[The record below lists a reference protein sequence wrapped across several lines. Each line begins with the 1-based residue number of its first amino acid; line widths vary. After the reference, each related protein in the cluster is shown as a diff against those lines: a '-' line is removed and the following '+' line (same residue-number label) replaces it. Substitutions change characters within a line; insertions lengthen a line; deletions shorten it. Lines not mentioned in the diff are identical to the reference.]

1 MSTRWKVLVPES
13 MDKSGFELVESF
25 ATIDTYPRGF
35 TSEELRGVIGEYD
48 ALVHRAL
55 VVDESVIAAGE
66 KLRVIS
72 KHGIGVDKIDLETAG
87 EHGVVVCNTPGANS
101 RSVAELAFTL
111 LLGVWKDIRR
121 AHRAVCEDEW
131 RSYRKTSGQDV
142 VPNVEG
148 ATLGIFGCG
157 NIGTKSAAIGQ
168 GLGLE
173 CIGYDPYLTQA
184 EFPDG
189 VTKIESKRE
198 LFAQADAVTIHVPLT
213 DETEKAIATA
223 ELEALGEDGILVN
236 TARGPVVDEAA
247 LIEALDQGVIR
258 GAGLDVF
265 EEEPT
270 DLSNPLLERDD
281 VMVSPHVGAVS
292 SDSYEQMSRHAL
304 DNVRVVYE
312 GSVPESIV
320 NEQYLD

>member
-13 MDKSGFELVESF
+13 MDMSSLDVVESF
-25 ATIDTYPRGF
+25 ADVETYPRGF
-35 TSEELRGVIGEYD
+35 TTEELREIISEYHG
-48 ALVHRAL
+48 LVHRGL
-55 VVDESVIAAGE
+55 VVDADVFDAGE
-66 KLRVIS
+66 NLRVVS
-72 KHGIGVDKIDLETAG
+72 KHGIGVDKIDLASAG
-87 EHGVVVCNTPGANS
+87 EHGVIVCNTPGANS

-111 LLGVWKDIRR
+111 LLGVWKDVRR
-121 AHRAVCEDEW
+121 ADRAVRDGEW
-131 RSYRKTSGQDV
+131 QSYRKTSGQDV
-142 VPNVEG
+142 VPNIEG

-168 GLGLE
+168 GLGLD

-189 VTKIESKRE
+189 VEKIESKTE
-198 LFAQADAVTIHVPLT
+198 LFANANAVTIHVPLT
-213 DETEKAIATA
+213 DETEQAISTP
-223 ELEALGEDGILVN
+223 EFEALGADGILIN

-247 LIEALDQGVIR
+247 LIDALENDVIR

-270 DLSNPLLERDD
+270 PTSNPLLDRDD

-292 SDSYEQMSRHAL
+292 SDSYEQMARHAL
-304 DNVRVVYE
+304 ENIRDVYE
-312 GSVPESIV
+312 GELPASTV
-320 NEQYLD
+320 NRDYLD